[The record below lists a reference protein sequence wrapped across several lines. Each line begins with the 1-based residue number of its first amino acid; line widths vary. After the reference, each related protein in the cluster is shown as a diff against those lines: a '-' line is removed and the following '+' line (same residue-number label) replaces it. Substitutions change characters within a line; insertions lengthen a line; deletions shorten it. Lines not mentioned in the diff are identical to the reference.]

1 MKLQFFLLILPIA
14 MAAVGVK
21 GFNIH
26 NGIQPDTTLI
36 EQKKGDYPTASS
48 QSHFQPQQA
57 VAMFRKRYAVGVESL
72 TTGQTVEIVYKS
84 PNSGRV
90 YVNLENSVNDVVLHV
105 DARYNWRDVRTL
117 VLNTYQYNAWQE
129 QLKLHNFPFPCNGER
144 TTITLQI
151 TVWENDYLILANG
164 VNITTFTFRG
174 SLTPDTVTEIV
185 VVLDDTN
192 ASTLAELEKVS
203 VSF

>member
-1 MKLQFFLLILPIA
+1 
-14 MAAVGVK
+14 
-21 GFNIH
+21 
-26 NGIQPDTTLI
+26 
-36 EQKKGDYPTASS
+36 
-48 QSHFQPQQA
+48 
-57 VAMFRKRYAVGVESL
+57 MFRKRYAVGVESL
-72 TTGQTVEIVYKS
+72 TTGQTVEVVYKS

-90 YVNLENSVNDVVLHV
+90 YVNLENIVNDVALHV

-117 VLNTYQYNAWQE
+117 VLNTYQHDAWQE
-129 QLKLHNFPFPCNGER
+129 QLKLNNFPFPCNGER

-151 TVWENDYLILANG
+151 TVRENDFLISANG
-164 VNITTFTFRG
+164 VDITTFTFRG

-185 VVLDDTN
+185 VVLDDAN